1 MVELDHQDVHKAPPE
16 LSQLDQ
22 QQPVRPWQ
30 DLQGDPKNLLK
41 KCLTDEQY
49 GLCAY
54 CERRLV
60 TGGGRVDHIKSR
72 HGHPHLT
79 FSYSNL
85 CVSCFGYYEE
95 EGKRSKLSCD
105 EAKGSISLGRVEPR
119 PNVNRLINFD
129 PASGRLGCALPHND
143 PDYQHIKDT
152 IESIGLQNVYLCN
165 LRKRRYQALLGSL
178 MLGAD
183 PLMCIEKS
191 DDFYWTLS
199 EYFRS
204 P

>member
-1 MVELDHQDVHKAPPE
+1 MVELGHLDAHMAPPG
-16 LSQLDQ
+16 LSQLEQ
-22 QQPVRPWQ
+22 QKPVRPWS
-30 DLQGDPKNLLK
+30 DLQGDSKNLLK
-41 KCLTDEQY
+41 KCLTGEQH

-54 CERRLV
+54 CERSLI
-60 TGGGRVDHIKSR
+60 TGGGRLDHIKSR

-105 EAKGSISLGRVEPR
+105 EAKGGISLGRLEPR
-119 PNVNRLINFD
+119 PNVNRLISFD
-129 PASGRLGCALPHND
+129 PASGRLGCALPLDD
-143 PDYQHIKDT
+143 PDYNHINDT
-152 IESIGLQNVYLCN
+152 IKLLGLQNVYLCN

-178 MLGAD
+178 DLGAD
-183 PLMCIEKS
+183 PLMFLEKS

>member
-1 MVELDHQDVHKAPPE
+1 MVELGHQDAHKAPPE
-16 LSQLDQ
+16 LSELQQ
-22 QQPVRPWQ
+22 QQPVRPWS
-30 DLQGDPKNLLK
+30 DLRGDPKDLLK
-41 KCLTDEQY
+41 KCLADEQH

-60 TGGGRVDHIKSR
+60 TGGGRIDHIKSR
-72 HGHPHLT
+72 HAHPHLT

-95 EGKRSKLSCD
+95 EGRQTKLSCD
-105 EAKGSISLGRVEPR
+105 EAKGRISLGRVEPR
-119 PNVNRLINFD
+119 PNANRLINFD
-129 PASGRLGCALPHND
+129 PASGRLGCALPLGD
-143 PDYQHIKDT
+143 PDYKPIKDT
-152 IESIGLQNVYLCN
+152 IELLGLQNIHLCN
-165 LRKRRYQALLGSL
+165 LRKTRYRALIRSLELGV
-178 MLGAD
+178 D
-183 PLMCIEKS
+183 PLTYMEKS